1 MPNVSCHDGSDPS
14 RRDPFSTYPP
24 AVTKKAD
31 GRTAR
36 RDRNS
41 EAVLDTVHEM
51 FVEGNFAPSVEE
63 VAARSGVSLRS
74 VYRYFED
81 TEDLLR
87 RAIERR
93 VEVVGDLYALEG
105 LGEGS
110 REERV
115 EALVDQRLQLHSKL
129 APTIRAAM
137 LRSSDS
143 PLIADQVRNRRR
155 LLADQVAAHFEVELA
170 VLDRSRRLELASC
183 IDALCSFESLELLRV
198 RSGLSPSRT
207 RRALVDAVTSLLDG
221 ATAN

>member
-1 MPNVSCHDGSDPS
+1 MS
-14 RRDPFSTYPP
+14 
-24 AVTKKAD
+24 KKAD

-51 FVEGNFAPSVEE
+51 FVEGNFAPAVEE
-63 VAARSGVSLRS
+63 VAVRSGVSLRS

-93 VEVVGDLYALEG
+93 VEVVGDLYALES
-105 LGEGS
+105 LGEGG
-110 REERV
+110 REQRIRS
-115 EALVDQRLQLHSKL
+115 LVDQRLQLHAKL

-143 PLIADQVRNRRR
+143 PLIAEQVRARRR
-155 LLADQVAAHFEVELA
+155 LLADQVAAHFVPELA
-170 VLDRSRRLELASC
+170 LLDRSRRVELATC
-183 IDALCSFESLELLRV
+183 IDALCSFESMELMRV
-198 RSGLSPSRT
+198 RAGLSPSRT
-207 RRALVDAVTSLLDG
+207 RRALEDGVAALLGGVDQK
-221 ATAN
+221 